1 MEVDER
7 RSNVF
12 RRVQRLRLPI
22 KGLKFWRFDN
32 TISEFWAYFSLRM
45 RRNAYLQAS
54 GQKSEL
60 AVRFR
65 DPHFL

>member
-1 MEVDER
+1 MSREHMAKTR
-7 RSNVF
+7 
-12 RRVQRLRLPI
+12 
-22 KGLKFWRFDN
+22 

-60 AVRFR
+60 AIRFG
-65 DPHFL
+65 DADFL